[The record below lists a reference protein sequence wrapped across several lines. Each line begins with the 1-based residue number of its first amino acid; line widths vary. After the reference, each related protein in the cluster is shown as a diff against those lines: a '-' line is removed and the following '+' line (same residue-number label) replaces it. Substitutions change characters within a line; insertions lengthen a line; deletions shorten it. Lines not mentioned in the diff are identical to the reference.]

1 METKEQLVT
10 FIKKWVKMDNDIRA
24 LQAEISRRKKEIKQ
38 TSVDLIDV
46 MRKNEIDCFDINDGK
61 IMYVRKSVKKPINQK
76 LLLDVLEQYFEGDT
90 LRASELKNTIMESR
104 EETIR
109 ENIVRKIDKS

>member
-24 LQAEISRRKKEIKQ
+24 LQAEITRRKKEIKQ
-38 TSVDLIDV
+38 TSADLIDV

-90 LRASELKNTIMESR
+90 LRASELKNTIMDSR